1 MARSLR
7 LATPQVNDELRNGS
21 RSYSSDS
28 TYNPQARMTKGVPSR
43 VESPASTAS
52 RLSLRHQRMGW
63 LSIALF
69 GVAGLALETLHG
81 LKVGAYL
88 DVSSETRRLMWTLAH
103 AHGTLLGLV
112 HLGMAFTLE
121 SAALSGVRAERA
133 SWALVAA
140 GWLLP
145 AGFFL
150 GGVQFYDGDPGVG
163 IACVPVG
170 AVLAIVAAADV
181 FLLLRRRSP
190 GPS

>member
-1 MARSLR
+1 
-7 LATPQVNDELRNGS
+7 
-21 RSYSSDS
+21 
-28 TYNPQARMTKGVPSR
+28 MTKGVPP
-43 VESPASTAS
+43 PAGSAVSTAS
-52 RLSLRHQRMGW
+52 SLSLRHQRIGW
-63 LSIALF
+63 LFVALF
-69 GVAGLALETLHG
+69 GGAGLALETLHG

-121 SAALSGVRAERA
+121 SASLSGSRVERA
-133 SWALVAA
+133 SWSLVAA

-150 GGVQFYDGDPGVG
+150 GGIRFYDGDPGIG

-170 AVLAIVAAADV
+170 ALLAIVAAADV
-181 FLLLRRRSP
+181 FLLLRRR
-190 GPS
+190 